1 MTTVVSS
8 RSTSNGGFVPLQHAA
23 ELLGVHPTTLRR
35 WADAGEIPVALTP
48 GGHRRFTRADIE
60 AFVARRKRLRTIGS
74 LEQVWADRAMEA
86 TRRDLHL
93 SNAHPAWIDAFD
105 KATRELHRVLGQKL
119 MRISL
124 SYLRAP
130 DGDTALLKSA
140 ERIGIQY
147 AKSFRSHG
155 LSLLQALPILFFFRD
170 TMLQTTLQL
179 PDLVN
184 LTSGS
189 SLPIFRRMCTVFN
202 AVELALVEAYS
213 SSGTPRR
220 RRA

>member
-74 LEQVWADRAMEA
+74 LEQIWADRAMEA

-105 KATRELHRVLGQKL
+105 ESTRELHRVLGQKL

-124 SYLRAP
+124 SYIRAP
-130 DGDTALLKSA
+130 DGDTALLK
-140 ERIGIQY
+140 
-147 AKSFRSHG
+147 
-155 LSLLQALPILFFFRD
+155 
-170 TMLQTTLQL
+170 
-179 PDLVN
+179 
-184 LTSGS
+184 
-189 SLPIFRRMCTVFN
+189 
-202 AVELALVEAYS
+202 
-213 SSGTPRR
+213 
-220 RRA
+220 